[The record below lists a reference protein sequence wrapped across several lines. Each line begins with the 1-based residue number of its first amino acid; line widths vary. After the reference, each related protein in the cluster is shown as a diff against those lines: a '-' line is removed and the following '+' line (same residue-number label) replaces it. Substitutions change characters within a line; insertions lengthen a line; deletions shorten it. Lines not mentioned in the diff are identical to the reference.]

1 MLQGMCFSL
10 PTPDD
15 PFNDRHGKM
24 QFQTKETKKKKPLQ
38 TDKKAFVKGK
48 SAVLKKGTNGDNNE
62 KVNCLEQMNK
72 KVINLKNEQSK
83 SITSMDNLKQRS
95 ATNLGRTEIQLNGK
109 CVANENSA
117 CPSNFLLLCLNSI
130 ENTLSNE
137 GTYSVQDEKP
147 LFVNSW
153 GFEFWR
159 CYSSGKDIFEASGSS
174 STTQQIAWMVSAAA
188 DNITRNEKEGFSF
201 SSPFLLF
208 LVPSQEKAA
217 KVSMLLSMLACLC
230 YS

>member
-1 MLQGMCFSL
+1 MCFSL

-147 LFVNSW
+147 FFVNSW